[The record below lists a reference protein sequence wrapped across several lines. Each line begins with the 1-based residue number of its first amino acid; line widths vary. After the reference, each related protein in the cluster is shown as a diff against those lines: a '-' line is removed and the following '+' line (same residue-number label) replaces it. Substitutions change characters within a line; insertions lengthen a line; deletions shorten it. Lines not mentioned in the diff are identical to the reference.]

1 MSTRPVGQ
9 ASSHDAARVGFA
21 AFIGTTIEWY
31 DFYIYSTASALIFSH
46 TFFPPSANALT
57 AVLGSFAA
65 YGVGFF
71 ARPLGAVIAGH
82 FGDRLGRK
90 RVLVFSLM
98 LMGVATLLTGLLPTY
113 ATAGLL
119 STALLVALR
128 LLQGVATGAEWGGA
142 SLLSVEHAGARRRG
156 LLGSFTQV
164 GSAAGMLL
172 ASATFLTVRSV
183 LSSADFDVWG
193 WRLPFL
199 FSVVLVAVGIFVR
212 LRIAEPAPF
221 IAAQAENRIW
231 SYPVAEVFRHHRRG
245 LFVTIGLRLV
255 QPAMYAI
262 VTTYAISY
270 LNMKRGGASYALS
283 AVIIGSAFAVVATPL
298 WAWLSDRVGR
308 RGPAIWA
315 VVGIGILVWPFFW
328 FLDHGN
334 LRFLPMV
341 FAIELAVFDA
351 AIYAPGA
358 AWFAEQ
364 FPVEVRYSGISLGYQ
379 IGTLLSGGL
388 TPFIA
393 AALLA
398 VNHGAPW
405 LVCAYVS
412 FLALLSLAA
421 VLAASD
427 PSGRRGDRDAALLHV
442 DEENQPAPI
451 LSSFVKKEH
460 HA

>member
-1 MSTRPVGQ
+1 MSNVQSHATPAH
-9 ASSHDAARVGFA
+9 ASSRRVAFA

-46 TFFPPSANALT
+46 TFFPPSTNPLT
-57 AVLGSFAA
+57 GVLGAFAA

-71 ARPLGAVIAGH
+71 ARPLGAVFAGH
-82 FGDRLGRK
+82 YGDRLGRK

-98 LMGVATLLTGLLPTY
+98 LMGVATVLTGLLPSY
-113 ATAGLL
+113 ETAGLL
-119 STALLVALR
+119 ATVLLVLLR

-142 SLLSVEHAGARRRG
+142 SLLAVEHARPRSRG
-156 LLGSFTQV
+156 LLGSFTQA

-172 ASATFLTVRSV
+172 AAATFLIIRSS
-183 LSSADFDVWG
+183 LSADAFSSWG

-199 FSVVLVAVGIFVR
+199 FSVVLVAIGLFVR
-212 LRIAEPAPF
+212 TRIDEPAPF
-221 IAAQAENRIW
+221 IAAKAEGRIRRL
-231 SYPVAEVFRHHRRG
+231 PVTEVLRHHRRA
-245 LFVTIGLRLV
+245 LFVTIGLRLL

-270 LNMKRGGASYALS
+270 LNMKRGGASAALS
-283 AVIIGSAFAVVATPL
+283 SVIIGSIFAVIATPL
-298 WAWLSDRVGR
+298 WAALSDRIGR
-308 RGPAIWA
+308 RRPAIWA
-315 VVGIGILVWPFFW
+315 VVGISLLVWPFFW
-328 FLDHGN
+328 FLDHGD
-334 LRFLPMV
+334 LRYLPLV

-388 TPFIA
+388 TPFVA

-398 VNHGAPW
+398 VGNGSPW
-405 LVCAYVS
+405 LICAYIS
-412 FLALLSLAA
+412 ALGLLSLIA
-421 VLAASD
+421 VLAAND
-427 PSGRRGDRDAALLHV
+427 PAGRAAGRAAPGVGDQAGMAGTH
-442 DEENQPAPI
+442 
-451 LSSFVKKEH
+451 
-460 HA
+460 

>member
-1 MSTRPVGQ
+1 MSNP
-9 ASSHDAARVGFA
+9 SAAAAPAAPATRVGLA
-21 AFIGTTIEWY
+21 AFLGTTIEWY
-31 DFYIYSTASALIFSH
+31 DFYIYSTASALIFSRA
-46 TFFPPSANALT
+46 FFPASTDPVTAL
-57 AVLGSFAA
+57 LGSFAA

-71 ARPLGAVIAGH
+71 ARPLGAVLAGH
-82 FGDRLGRK
+82 FGDRVGRK

-98 LMGVATLLTGLLPTY
+98 LMGVATVLTGLLPTY
-113 ATAGLL
+113 AQAGLWA
-119 STALLVALR
+119 TGLLVVLR

-142 SLLSVEHAGARRRG
+142 SLLSVEHARPRSRG

-172 ASATFLTVRSV
+172 ASATFLGVRSA
-183 LSSADFDVWG
+183 LTEADFAAWG

-212 LRIAEPAPF
+212 LRIEEPAPF
-221 IAAQAENRIW
+221 QAAKAEGRIRRL
-231 SYPVAEVFRHHRRG
+231 PVADVFRHHRRA

-270 LNMKRGGASYALS
+270 LNLKRGGGASFALS
-283 AVIIGSAFAVVATPL
+283 AVIVGSACAVLVTPL
-298 WAWLSDRVGR
+298 WAALSDRIGR
-308 RGPAIWA
+308 RRPAIWA
-315 VVGIGILVWPFFW
+315 VVGIGLFVWPFFW
-328 FLDHGN
+328 FLEHGD
-334 LRFLPMV
+334 LRWLPLV

-388 TPFIA
+388 TPFVATWLFA
-393 AALLA
+393 AGD
-398 VNHGAPW
+398 GAPW
-405 LVCAYVS
+405 LICAYIS
-412 FLALLSLAA
+412 ALAVLSLLAVFAA
-421 VLAASD
+421 VDPARQLGRRTDPVAASD
-427 PSGRRGDRDAALLHV
+427 AALA
-442 DEENQPAPI
+442 DPR
-451 LSSFVKKEH
+451 
-460 HA
+460 

>member
-1 MSTRPVGQ
+1 MSNVQSHASPAH
-9 ASSHDAARVGFA
+9 ASSKRVAFA

-46 TFFPPSANALT
+46 TFFPPSTNPLT
-57 AVLGSFAA
+57 GVLGAFAA

-71 ARPLGAVIAGH
+71 ARPLGAVFAGH
-82 FGDRLGRK
+82 YGDRLGRK

-98 LMGVATLLTGLLPTY
+98 LMGVATVLTGLLPSY
-113 ATAGLL
+113 ETAGLL
-119 STALLVALR
+119 ATVLLVLLR

-142 SLLSVEHAGARRRG
+142 SLLAVEHARPRSRG
-156 LLGSFTQV
+156 LLGSFTQA

-172 ASATFLTVRSV
+172 AAATFLFIRSS
-183 LSSADFDVWG
+183 LSADAFSSWG

-199 FSVVLVAVGIFVR
+199 FSVVLVAIGLFVR
-212 LRIAEPAPF
+212 TRIDEPAPF
-221 IAAQAENRIW
+221 IAAKAEGRIRRL
-231 SYPVAEVFRHHRRG
+231 PVTEVLRHHRRA
-245 LFVTIGLRLV
+245 LFVTIGLRLL

-270 LNMKRGGASYALS
+270 LNMKRGGASAALS
-283 AVIIGSAFAVVATPL
+283 SVIIGSIFAVIATPL
-298 WAWLSDRVGR
+298 WAALSDRIGR
-308 RGPAIWA
+308 RRPAIWA
-315 VVGIGILVWPFFW
+315 VVGISLLVWPFFW
-328 FLDHGN
+328 FLDHGD
-334 LRFLPMV
+334 LRYLPLV

-388 TPFIA
+388 TPFVA

-398 VNHGAPW
+398 VGNGSPW
-405 LVCAYVS
+405 LICAYIS
-412 FLALLSLAA
+412 ALGLLSLIA
-421 VLAASD
+421 VLAAND
-427 PSGRRGDRDAALLHV
+427 PAGRAAGRA
-442 DEENQPAPI
+442 APGVGEQAGI
-451 LSSFVKKEH
+451 AGTH
-460 HA
+460 

>member
-1 MSTRPVGQ
+1 MSNVQPATPT
-9 ASSHDAARVGFA
+9 AHANSKKVGFA

-46 TFFPPSANALT
+46 TFFPPSTNPLT
-57 AVLGSFAA
+57 GILGAFAA

-71 ARPLGAVIAGH
+71 ARPLGAVFAGH

-90 RVLVFSLM
+90 QVLVFSLV
-98 LMGVATLLTGLLPTY
+98 LMGIATVLTGLLPSY

-119 STALLVALR
+119 ATALLVLLR

-142 SLLSVEHAGARRRG
+142 SLLAVEHARPRSRG
-156 LLGSFTQV
+156 LLGSFTQA

-172 ASATFLTVRSV
+172 ASATFLIVRSS
-183 LSSADFDVWG
+183 LSADAFSAWG

-199 FSVVLVAVGIFVR
+199 FSVVLVAVGVFVR
-212 LRIAEPAPF
+212 TRIDEPAPF
-221 IAAQAENRIW
+221 VAVKAEGRIRRL
-231 SYPVAEVFRHHRRG
+231 PVAEVLRHHRRA
-245 LFVTIGLRLV
+245 LFVTIGLRLL

-270 LNMKRGGASYALS
+270 LNMKRGGASAALS
-283 AVIIGSAFAVVATPL
+283 AVIIGSIFAVIATPL
-298 WAWLSDRVGR
+298 WAALSDRIGR
-308 RGPAIWA
+308 RRPAIWA
-315 VVGIGILVWPFFW
+315 VAGISLLVWPFFW
-328 FLDHGN
+328 FLDHGD
-334 LRFLPMV
+334 LYYLPLV
-341 FAIELAVFDA
+341 YAIELAIFDA

-388 TPFIA
+388 TPFVA

-398 VNHGAPW
+398 AGNGAPW
-405 LVCAYVS
+405 LICAYIS
-412 FLALLSLAA
+412 ALGLLSLIA
-421 VLAASD
+421 VLAAAD
-427 PSGRRGDRDAALLHV
+427 PVRRTAIHAASGAAGQTGV
-442 DEENQPAPI
+442 A
-451 LSSFVKKEH
+451 SSR
-460 HA
+460 

>member
-1 MSTRPVGQ
+1 MSNVQPATRT
-9 ASSHDAARVGFA
+9 AHANSKKVGFA

-46 TFFPPSANALT
+46 TFFPPSTNPLT
-57 AVLGSFAA
+57 GILGAFAA

-71 ARPLGAVIAGH
+71 ARPLGAVFAGH

-90 RVLVFSLM
+90 QVLVFSLV
-98 LMGVATLLTGLLPTY
+98 LMGIATVLTGLLPSY
-113 ATAGLL
+113 ASAGLL
-119 STALLVALR
+119 ATALLVLLR

-142 SLLSVEHAGARRRG
+142 SLLAVEHARPRSRG
-156 LLGSFTQV
+156 LLGSFTQA

-172 ASATFLTVRSV
+172 ASATFLIVRSS
-183 LSSADFDVWG
+183 LSTDAFSAWG

-199 FSVVLVAVGIFVR
+199 FSVILVAVGVFVR
-212 LRIAEPAPF
+212 TRIDEPAPF
-221 IAAQAENRIW
+221 IAVKAEGRIRRL
-231 SYPVAEVFRHHRRG
+231 PVAEVLRHHRRA
-245 LFVTIGLRLV
+245 LFVTIGLRLL

-270 LNMKRGGASYALS
+270 LNMKRGGASAALS
-283 AVIIGSAFAVVATPL
+283 AVIIGSIFAVIATPL
-298 WAWLSDRVGR
+298 WAALSDRIGR
-308 RGPAIWA
+308 RRPAIWA
-315 VVGIGILVWPFFW
+315 VVGISLLAWPFFW

-334 LRFLPMV
+334 LTYLPLV
-341 FAIELAVFDA
+341 YAIELAIFDA

-388 TPFIA
+388 TPFVA

-398 VNHGAPW
+398 AGHGAPW
-405 LVCAYVS
+405 LICAYIS
-412 FLALLSLAA
+412 ALGLLSLIA
-421 VLAASD
+421 VLAAAD
-427 PSGRRGDRDAALLHV
+427 PVRRSASQAA
-442 DEENQPAPI
+442 
-451 LSSFVKKEH
+451 SS
-460 HA
+460 HAEQTSVAG

>member
-1 MSTRPVGQ
+1 MSTHSATSRSPKAG
-9 ASSHDAARVGFA
+9 AARVGFA

-46 TFFPPSANALT
+46 AFFPPSTNPLAGI
-57 AVLGSFAA
+57 LGAFAA

-71 ARPLGAVIAGH
+71 ARPVGAVIAGH
-82 FGDRLGRK
+82 FGDRIGRK
-90 RVLVFSLM
+90 RVLVFSLV
-98 LMGVATLLTGLLPTY
+98 LMGVATVLTGLLPTY

-119 STALLVALR
+119 ATVLLVALR
-128 LLQGVATGAEWGGA
+128 LLQGIATGAEWGGA
-142 SLLSVEHAGARRRG
+142 SLLSVEHASARTRG

-172 ASATFLTVRSV
+172 ASGTFLGVRAWLTPEAFS
-183 LSSADFDVWG
+183 DWG

-212 LRIAEPAPF
+212 TRIREPEPF
-221 IAAQAENRIW
+221 LAAQAEGRLKRL
-231 SYPVAEVFRHHRRG
+231 PVAEVFRHHRRA
-245 LFVTIGLRLV
+245 LLVTIGLRLL

-270 LNMKRGGASYALS
+270 LNLKRNGASYALGAVIVGS
-283 AVIIGSAFAVVATPL
+283 AVAIVATPL
-298 WAWLSDRVGR
+298 WAALSDRVGR
-308 RGPAIWA
+308 RRPAIWA
-315 VVGIGILVWPFFW
+315 VVGISLLVWPFFW
-328 FLDHGN
+328 FLDHGD
-334 LRFLPMV
+334 LRYLPLV

-379 IGTLLSGGL
+379 IGTLISGGL
-388 TPFIA
+388 TPFVA

-398 VNHGAPW
+398 VGGGSPW
-405 LVCAYVS
+405 LICAYIS
-412 FLALLSLAA
+412 ALGALSLIA
-421 VLAASD
+421 VLAAADPARRAAGGGAGGAAGSD
-427 PSGRRGDRDAALLHV
+427 ASPVRGEATLAGPR
-442 DEENQPAPI
+442 
-451 LSSFVKKEH
+451 
-460 HA
+460 